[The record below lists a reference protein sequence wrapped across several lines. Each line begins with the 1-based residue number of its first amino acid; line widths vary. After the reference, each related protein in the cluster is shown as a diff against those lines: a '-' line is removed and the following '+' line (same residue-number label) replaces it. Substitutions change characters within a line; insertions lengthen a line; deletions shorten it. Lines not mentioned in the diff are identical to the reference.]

1 VYLSNDGNKPREFI
15 LGPLEWQIMLV
26 LWRSRAA
33 CSVRAVVER
42 LPQKRQYTTVMTTLG
57 RLFRKGLV
65 NRASAERKFFYS
77 ARVSHQQ
84 LEMLS
89 ANYLL
94 SNLRSMLSAS
104 AAPEPILSYFMKNLA
119 EYDGRRRVKATHRRQ
134 KANR

>member
-1 VYLSNDGNKPREFI
+1 
-15 LGPLEWQIMLV
+15 MLV
-26 LWRSRAA
+26 LWRSKA
-33 CSVRAVVER
+33 CSVRAVVEQ
-42 LPQKRQYTTVMTTLG
+42 LPQKRQYTTVMTTLS

-65 NRASAERKFFYS
+65 NRTSAERKFFYS

-104 AAPEPILSYFMKNLA
+104 AAPEPILSYFMKKLA
-119 EYDGRRRVKATHRRQ
+119 EYDGRQRFKATTRRQ